1 MPYNTTAI
9 PRRSEKEPTG
19 TTQLPLSRVKKMMQ
33 VDFQA
38 TSTKMNS
45 RATFLSLEP
54 PLPSPNRHSHISLTM
69 PYNTTAIPRRSEKE
83 PTGTTQLP
91 CESHPQPLCFYILTS
106 GSIPSKENDASRS
119 TNGESS
125 IEAGQTT
132 LDGKKPMMNG
142 GGGMNGFAS
151 HGGQVVL
158 DDEDDSNPNA
168 QLEMEIRGAGA
179 RDRTS
184 AGSAGAASGKQT
196 SEDVEMS

>member
-33 VDFQA
+33 VDQDINASSTAASFVITLAAEMFVQYLAEQA
-38 TSTKMNS
+38 HNVVKSERKPRRNIQY
-45 RATFLSLEP
+45 RDVANAVARNDNLEFLSDIVP
-54 PLPSPNRHSHISLTM
+54 QTV
-69 PYNTTAIPRRSEKE
+69 PYKSVKEKK
-83 PTGTTQLP
+83 PAPGV
-91 CESHPQPLCFYILTS
+91 S
-106 GSIPSKENDASRS
+106 A
-119 TNGESS
+119 NGEGSV
-125 IEAGQTT
+125 EAGQTT

-142 GGGMNGFAS
+142 SGGMNGFAS

-184 AGSAGAASGKQT
+184 AGSAGAFSEKQA
-196 SEDVEMS
+196 SEDVEMA